1 MEIDVNESGARAA
14 QPAVGRRALLGAG
27 VGGAA
32 LSLLPFLGGTA
43 AAAAPTDE
51 TTTPPKRPTEA
62 DSGLL
67 AQAQQLELTAQ
78 ALYDLALAVSG
89 WSEEQAV
96 VITYLREAHQA
107 YANSLSGL
115 LGRAAPGIV
124 SQAVLDALT
133 SDFSDSVGSVLAAA
147 YELEAA
153 AVATHG
159 DLLSQLV
166 GTDAAAL
173 IASIQMNEAR
183 FGTVLADLAGDPDE
197 AQLLVTTDAESLVGQ
212 L

>member
-43 AAAAPTDE
+43 AATAPTDE

-78 ALYDLALAVSG
+78 ALYDIALAVNG
-89 WSEEQAV
+89 WSDEQAV

-115 LGRAAPGIV
+115 LGRAAPGVV
-124 SQAVLDALT
+124 SQAVLDART
-133 SDFSDSVGSVLAAA
+133 GDFSDSVGSVLAAA

-159 DLLSQLV
+159 DLLSKLV

-183 FGTVLADLAGDPDE
+183 FGTVLADLAGDSDE
-197 AQLLVTTDAESLVGQ
+197 AQLLVSTDAESLVGQ

>member
-78 ALYDLALAVSG
+78 ALYDIALVVSG
-89 WSEEQAV
+89 WSDEQAV

-124 SQAVLDALT
+124 SQAVLDARR

-183 FGTVLADLAGDPDE
+183 FGTVLADLAGDADE